1 MENSSWKLRKS
12 RRWGNPLMKFDWWLT
27 GLCLGRAM
35 SQTVTMVY
43 AAALPILQR
52 EWEMSAAK
60 AGTISSGYQ
69 IGYAISLL
77 IISTLAD
84 RVGARLLYIFS
95 MIGGAL
101 LTTAFAFFAR
111 GYLSG
116 QILYTLV
123 ALAIGGSYTTGLI
136 LITEQYTP
144 ERRGMATGFYIAS
157 SSLGYVLSL
166 ALSGLTIP
174 MGGYEFSF
182 YVTSVATI
190 VGGALSWITLAGTRE
205 TVVARQKQQ
214 SFTKEVLRNK
224 PAMLLISTY
233 TFHCWELLGMWAW
246 TPAFMTACLV
256 QEGVGGLDAA
266 GLGAYV
272 TAGFHLAGL
281 VASFS
286 MGLLSDRVG
295 RARVIMVLAGIS
307 TLCSLLFGWTIG
319 LPFLLILT
327 VGAIYSFASLGDSPV
342 LSAGLTEVVTPSYLG
357 TAFGLRSLLG
367 FGAGA
372 ISPVVFGAILDWT
385 NPHGSGVS
393 HYSNWGWAFVILGL
407 PGFGAI
413 WAVRSLQKHEKK
425 ARISRA

>member
-1 MENSSWKLRKS
+1 MRI
-12 RRWGNPLMKFDWWLT
+12 DWWLA

-52 EWEMSAAK
+52 EWEMSAAR

-69 IGYAISLL
+69 IGYAVSLL

-84 RVGARLLYIFS
+84 RMGARRLYIGS
-95 MIGGAL
+95 MIGGAVF
-101 LTTAFAFFAR
+101 TTAFAFLAR
-111 GYLSG
+111 GYLSA

-136 LITEQYTP
+136 LITEQYAP
-144 ERRGMATGFYIAS
+144 DRRGMATGFYIAS
-157 SSLGYVLSL
+157 SSLGYVVSL

-174 MGGYEFSF
+174 LGGYRLSF
-182 YVTSVATI
+182 YVTCIATI
-190 VGGALSWITLAGTRE
+190 VGGALSWITLAKTHE
-205 TVVARQKQQ
+205 TVAARQKQQ
-214 SFTKEVLRNK
+214 SFTKEVLKNR
-224 PAMLLISTY
+224 PAMLLITAY
-233 TFHCWELLGMWAW
+233 TLHCWELLGMWVW

-256 QEGVGGLDAA
+256 QQGSGSLDAA

-295 RARVIMVLAGIS
+295 RARVITVLAGIS
-307 TLCSLLFGWTIG
+307 TLCSLFFGWTIG
-319 LPFLLILT
+319 LPFLLIL
-327 VGAIYSFASLGDSPV
+327 AIGVVYSFTSLGDSPV
-342 LSAGLTEVVTPSYLG
+342 LSAGLTEVVSASYLG
-357 TAFGLRSLLG
+357 SAFGLRSLFG

-372 ISPVVFGAILDWT
+372 ISPVVFGAVLDWT
-385 NPHGSGVS
+385 GPHGPGQPYDPS
-393 HYSNWGWAFVILGL
+393 WGWAFVILGL

-413 WAVRSLQKHEKK
+413 WSVRSLQRLENK
-425 ARISRA
+425 ARVSPG

>member
-1 MENSSWKLRKS
+1 MRV
-12 RRWGNPLMKFDWWLT
+12 DWWLT

-60 AGTISSGYQ
+60 AGTIASGYQ
-69 IGYAISLL
+69 IGYAVSLL

-84 RVGARLLYIFS
+84 RIGARLLYIGS
-95 MIGGAL
+95 MIGGGV

-111 GYLSG
+111 GYLSA

-136 LITEQYTP
+136 LITQRYTP

-157 SSLGYVLSL
+157 SSLGYVVSL
-166 ALSGLTIP
+166 ALSGFTIP
-174 MGGYEFSF
+174 LGGYQLSF
-182 YVTSVATI
+182 YVTAIATV
-190 VGGALSWITLAGTRE
+190 VGGALSWITLAKTHG

-214 SFTKEVLRNK
+214 SFTKEVLRNR
-224 PAMLLISTY
+224 PAMLFTTAY
-233 TFHCWELLGMWAW
+233 TIHCWELLGMWAW
-246 TPAFMTACLV
+246 TPAFMTACLI
-256 QEGVGGLDAA
+256 QQGAGSLDAA
-266 GLGAYV
+266 GFGAYV

-295 RARVIMVLAGIS
+295 RARVIMVLASIS
-307 TLCSLLFGWTIG
+307 TLCSLFFGWTIG
-319 LPFLLILT
+319 LPFLLIIT
-327 VGAIYSFASLGDSPV
+327 VGVIYSFTSLGDSPV

-357 TAFGLRSLLG
+357 SAFGLRSLFG
-367 FGAGA
+367 FWAGA

-385 NPHGSGVS
+385 NLHGLGQPY
-393 HYSNWGWAFVILGL
+393 YSTWGWAFVVLGL

-413 WAVRSLQKHEKK
+413 WAARSLKKFETK
-425 ARISRA
+425 ARVSPA